1 MQTVNIHEAKTNL
14 SRLLKEVQQGN
25 PFVIARAGRPIARVT
40 GIDASEAE
48 QTGRVG
54 FLAGQI
60 QVPEDFDRMGEQ
72 EIISMFG
79 EADAPAS

>member
-14 SRLLKEVQQGN
+14 SRLLKEVQQGK

-40 GIDASEAE
+40 GIDAPETGR
-48 QTGRVG
+48 TGRVG

-60 QVPEDFDRMGEQ
+60 QVPADFDRMGEQ
-72 EIISMFG
+72 EIVSMFG
-79 EADAPAS
+79 ETDAPSS